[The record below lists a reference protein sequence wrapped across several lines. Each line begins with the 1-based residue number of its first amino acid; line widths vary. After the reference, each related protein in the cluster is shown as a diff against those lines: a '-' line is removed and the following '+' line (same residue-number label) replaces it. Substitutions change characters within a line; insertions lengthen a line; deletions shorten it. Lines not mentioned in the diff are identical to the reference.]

1 MPAQFKNNATGTL
14 AASILSSATT
24 IVLSSTQGALF
35 PALTTGQFFY
45 GTLFNAGGSYE
56 IVKVTARVGDSLT
69 VVRAQEGT
77 TALAFTAG
85 DGFAQRLTAASLNNF
100 GQLDANNTFTGNNTF
115 NGTTTV
121 SGVAITSGAAAFTSL
136 TASGNSEFNG
146 TGALKVPVGTTAQQP
161 TPVTGMVRF
170 NSTQTQYE
178 GYNGTVWT
186 SIGGAQ
192 AGGAVYEN
200 KQSISANY
208 TMSTNYNGESVGPIS
223 IDSGVSVTIPSGSRW
238 VIL

>member
-1 MPAQFKNNATGTL
+1 MPAQFKNNATSTL

-24 IVLSSTQGALF
+24 IVLSSTQGARF

-56 IVKVTARVGDSLT
+56 IVKVTARTGDSLT

-100 GQLDANNTFTGNNTF
+100 GQLDADNTFTGNNTF
-115 NGTTTV
+115 NGTA
-121 SGVAITSGAAAFTSL
+121 AITAL
-136 TASGNSEFNG
+136 TAFGNSEFNG
-146 TGALKVPVGTTAQQP
+146 TCALKVPVGTTAQQP